1 MPVTLK
7 NNPIDPATV
16 PASRW
21 ATPGRGLQKRVA
33 CAMMHYQMLH
43 HGDRVLLG
51 LSGGKDSLSLLHIL
65 RHVQRRA
72 PIDFEIAAITVDP
85 MVPGFDP
92 GPLGDYLA
100 SLGIRHYRVQEDI
113 VSLADEHMSGDSY
126 CSFCSRLKRGLIYRL
141 AREEGFNVLA
151 LAQHLDD
158 LAESFLMSAFHGGKL
173 NTMKAHYL
181 NDAGDVRIIR
191 PLVDVRESALIDF
204 ARRFELPVINDNCP
218 ACFAMPTQREHFKQL
233 LAGEEG
239 DNGQLFHSLKS
250 AIAPLVADGADR
262 AIAHA
267 TTRTST
273 QDVAQEST
281 EASTRDTPQ
290 ETAQS

>member
-7 NNPIDPATV
+7 NDPVDIADT
-16 PASRW
+16 PKGRW
-21 ATPGRGLQKRVA
+21 ATPGRGLQKQVA
-33 CAMMHYQMLH
+33 RAVMHYQMLH
-43 HGDRVLLG
+43 HGDRVVLG

-65 RHVQRRA
+65 RHIQRRA

-92 GPLGDYLA
+92 GPLSGYLET
-100 SLGIRHYRVQEDI
+100 LGVRHYRVQEDI
-113 VSLADEHMSGDSY
+113 VALADDHMSGDSY

-158 LAESFLMSAFHGGKL
+158 LAESFMMSAFHGGKL

-191 PLVDVRESALIDF
+191 PLVDVRESALVDF

-233 LAGEEG
+233 LATEEQG
-239 DNGQLFHSLKS
+239 NGQLFHSLRS

-267 TTRTST
+267 
-273 QDVAQEST
+273 QAHAKAHAAPLAAQQ
-281 EASTRDTPQ
+281 P
-290 ETAQS
+290 

>member
-1 MPVTLK
+1 MPVTLQ
-7 NNPIDPATV
+7 NHPIDTATG
-16 PASRW
+16 PQAHW
-21 ATPGRGLQKRVA
+21 ATPGRGLQKQVA
-33 CAMMHYQMLH
+33 RAVMRYRMLH
-43 HGDRVLLG
+43 HGDRLLLG

-72 PIDFEIAAITVDP
+72 PIDFEIAAVTVDP
-85 MVPGFDP
+85 LVPGFDP

-100 SLGIRHYRVQEDI
+100 NLGVRHYRVQEDI
-113 VSLADEHMSGDSY
+113 VALADDHMSGDSY

-141 AREEGFNVLA
+141 AREEGYNVLA

-191 PLVDVRESALIDF
+191 PLIDVRESALVDF
-204 ARRFELPVINDNCP
+204 ARRHRLPVIHDNCP

-233 LAGEEG
+233 LAGEEQ

-262 AIAHA
+262 AIEHA
-267 TTRTST
+267 RARARPLSG
-273 QDVAQEST
+273 
-281 EASTRDTPQ
+281 ASTR
-290 ETAQS
+290 

>member
-1 MPVTLK
+1 MPPSVDTFPSHPEL
-7 NNPIDPATV
+7 
-16 PASRW
+16 ASTQTADW
-21 ATPGRGLQKRVA
+21 ATPGRGLQKLVSRAV
-33 CAMMHYQMLH
+33 MHYRMLH

-65 RHVQRRA
+65 RHIQRRA
-72 PIDFEIAAITVDP
+72 PIDFSIAAVTIDP

-92 GPLGDYLA
+92 GPLAGYLE
-100 SLGIRHYRVQEDI
+100 SLGVTYHRVREDI
-113 VSLADEHMSGDSY
+113 VGLADEHMSGDSY

-141 AREEGFNVLA
+141 ARDEGYNVLA

-158 LAESFLMSAFHGGKL
+158 LAESFMMSAFHGGKL

-191 PLVDVRESALIDF
+191 PLVHVRESALVDF
-204 ARRFELPVINDNCP
+204 ARRHRLPVINDNCP

-233 LAGEEG
+233 LAREEQS
-239 DNGQLFHSLKS
+239 NGQLFHSLKS
-250 AIAPLVADGADR
+250 AMGPLIEEGAQR

-267 TTRTST
+267 E
-273 QDVAQEST
+273 AQAQT
-281 EASTRDTPQ
+281 APLPRDRR
-290 ETAQS
+290 A

>member
-7 NNPIDPATV
+7 NDPVDIADT
-16 PASRW
+16 PKGRW
-21 ATPGRGLQKRVA
+21 ATPGRGLQKQVA
-33 CAMMHYQMLH
+33 RAVMHYQMLH
-43 HGDRVLLG
+43 HGDRVVLG

-65 RHVQRRA
+65 RHIQRRA

-92 GPLGDYLA
+92 GPLSGYLET
-100 SLGIRHYRVQEDI
+100 LGVRHYRVQEDI
-113 VSLADEHMSGDSY
+113 VALADDHMSGDSY

-158 LAESFLMSAFHGGKL
+158 LAESFMMSAFHGGKL

-191 PLVDVRESALIDF
+191 PLVDVRESTLVDF
-204 ARRFELPVINDNCP
+204 ARDFELPVINDNCP

-233 LAGEEG
+233 LVAEEHG
-239 DNGQLFHSLKS
+239 NGQLFHSLRS

-267 TTRTST
+267 TT
-273 QDVAQEST
+273 AYAAPLA
-281 EASTRDTPQ
+281 ASRK
-290 ETAQS
+290 